1 MLLFFSLGCSNQ
13 EDGAAEKTSAQLEQ
27 FRDSLLTKERELNLK
42 EQELTK
48 REQALDST
56 SNTDSVGVINNDL
69 TGKWQVKMTCVETN
83 CEGSAIGDVR
93 TENWNISYQND
104 VAIVEALS
112 NGKVQRLYTG
122 LYNGKELQL
131 VSSSAPSET
140 TITILLTP
148 TSAISMRGRR
158 EITQAAG
165 CKIFYRLDLDK
176 L

>member
-13 EDGAAEKTSAQLEQ
+13 EDRDNQKTSTQLEQ
-27 FRDSLLTKERELNLK
+27 LRDSLLTKERELTLK
-42 EQELTK
+42 EQALTK

-56 SNTDSVGVINNDL
+56 STRDSVGIINSDL
-69 TGKWQVKMTCVETN
+69 MGKWQVKMTCVETN

-140 TITILLTP
+140 TIAILLTP
-148 TSAISMRGRR
+148 QSEISMRGRR
-158 EITQAAG
+158 EITQAGG
-165 CKIFYRLDLDK
+165 CKIFYRLELDK